1 MKISFEDTVSRFKY
15 STVGLDIDP
24 DKTAFASG
32 REMNISAK
40 HAREICHTIKG
51 MLIDDAKQ
59 YLEDVVA
66 MKKSVPFKR
75 YNKKIGHRSDLVGW
89 HTGRYPVK
97 AAGKI
102 LEVLNNLEKNAE
114 NKGLEVDRLFL
125 FHAATQRGRKIKRI
139 FARAFGSSSPKVN
152 TLTHV
157 EMGAEEV

>member
-1 MKISFEDTVSRFKY
+1 M
-15 STVGLDIDP
+15 GLDIDP

-40 HAREICHTIKG
+40 HAREICHAIKG

-59 YLEDVVA
+59 FLEDVLV
-66 MKKSVPFKR
+66 MKRSVPFKR
-75 YNKKIGHRSDLVGW
+75 HNKKIGHRSDLVGW
-89 HTGRYPVK
+89 DTGRYPVK

-114 NKGLEVDRLFL
+114 NKGLEVDRLFV

-139 FARAFGSSSPKVN
+139 FPRAFGSSSPKVN

-157 EMGAEEV
+157 ELGAEEV